1 MFTSSQARVSAELME
16 AVHGKVTD
24 RMNSLLLQEFHAYD
38 MEKALKQMHRLKVPR
53 SDSMPPIFY

>member
-1 MFTSSQARVSAELME
+1 ME